1 MEIASKYTYRIH
13 GSAEWAPMLSDLPE
27 AVQSHMF
34 YLYICLFIYVVL
46 ISQGS
51 SNHKS
56 TRHNDTASARLTF
69 EIKTSK

>member
-34 YLYICLFIYVVL
+34 YLYICLFTYL
-46 ISQGS
+46 
-51 SNHKS
+51 
-56 TRHNDTASARLTF
+56 F
-69 EIKTSK
+69 MWF